1 MPSAMVTQRM
11 PLRARSTATLAAL
24 ISTLRSPVTSGSALC
39 GASYHPRA
47 KGADVTDKIDNII
60 VEHLKAIRA
69 ELAEIKADT
78 SDIKLRLHSVDTSVI
93 ELRRNDVHLFEDD
106 ARQQVSLD
114 KLLERIQRI
123 EKRLDLT

>member
-1 MPSAMVTQRM
+1 M
-11 PLRARSTATLAAL
+11 
-24 ISTLRSPVTSGSALC
+24 
-39 GASYHPRA
+39 
-47 KGADVTDKIDNII
+47 TDQIDNMIL
-60 VEHLKAIRA
+60 EHLKAIRS

-114 KLLERIQRI
+114 TLLERIQRL
-123 EKRLDLT
+123 EKRLELT

>member
-1 MPSAMVTQRM
+1 M
-11 PLRARSTATLAAL
+11 
-24 ISTLRSPVTSGSALC
+24 
-39 GASYHPRA
+39 
-47 KGADVTDKIDNII
+47 TDQIDNII
-60 VEHLKAIRA
+60 LEHLKAIRA

>member
-1 MPSAMVTQRM
+1 M
-11 PLRARSTATLAAL
+11 
-24 ISTLRSPVTSGSALC
+24 
-39 GASYHPRA
+39 
-47 KGADVTDKIDNII
+47 TDQIDNSIL
-60 VEHLKAIRA
+60 EHLKAIQA

-78 SDIKLRLHSVDTSVI
+78 SDIKLRPHSVDTSVI

-123 EKRLDLT
+123 EKRLELT

>member
-1 MPSAMVTQRM
+1 M
-11 PLRARSTATLAAL
+11 
-24 ISTLRSPVTSGSALC
+24 
-39 GASYHPRA
+39 
-47 KGADVTDKIDNII
+47 TDQIDNMIL
-60 VEHLKAIRA
+60 EHLKAIRS

-123 EKRLDLT
+123 EKRLELT

>member
-1 MPSAMVTQRM
+1 M
-11 PLRARSTATLAAL
+11 
-24 ISTLRSPVTSGSALC
+24 
-39 GASYHPRA
+39 
-47 KGADVTDKIDNII
+47 TDPIDNII
-60 VEHLKAIRA
+60 LEHLKAIRA
-69 ELAEIKADT
+69 ELVEIKADT

-123 EKRLDLT
+123 EKRLELT

>member
-1 MPSAMVTQRM
+1 M
-11 PLRARSTATLAAL
+11 
-24 ISTLRSPVTSGSALC
+24 
-39 GASYHPRA
+39 
-47 KGADVTDKIDNII
+47 TDQIDNII
-60 VEHLKAIRA
+60 LEHLKAIRF

-123 EKRLDLT
+123 EKRLELT

>member
-1 MPSAMVTQRM
+1 M
-11 PLRARSTATLAAL
+11 
-24 ISTLRSPVTSGSALC
+24 
-39 GASYHPRA
+39 
-47 KGADVTDKIDNII
+47 TDQIDNII
-60 VEHLKAIRA
+60 LEHLKAIRA

-78 SDIKLRLHSVDTSVI
+78 SDIKLRLRSVDTSVI

-123 EKRLDLT
+123 EKRLELT

>member
-1 MPSAMVTQRM
+1 M
-11 PLRARSTATLAAL
+11 
-24 ISTLRSPVTSGSALC
+24 
-39 GASYHPRA
+39 
-47 KGADVTDKIDNII
+47 TDQIDNII
-60 VEHLKAIRA
+60 LEHLKAIRS

-123 EKRLDLT
+123 EKRLELT